1 MEANVVYRISKG
13 DERAMEVFMDTYSPA
28 LFHYAYGIL
37 SNRELAEEVVS
48 DVFFEIWKGRK
59 KILEI
64 ESMGAWLRTLTYRKS
79 ISALRHE
86 QTLPSTVSIDDV
98 ENFTASKLEN
108 PEADDDD
115 GQERIDQLNG
125 AIESLPPKCRHVFYL
140 AKIER
145 VPYKEIAELLSISVA
160 TINYHVGYAMDFIKK
175 RLGGPPG

>member
-1 MEANVVYRISKG
+1 MEANVIYRISKG
-13 DERAMEVFMDTYSPA
+13 DEQAMQVFMDTWSAA
-28 LFHYAYGIL
+28 LFHYANGIL
-37 SNRELAEEVVS
+37 SNQELAEEVVS

-86 QTLPSTVSIDDV
+86 QTLPDTVGLDDL
-98 ENFTASKLEN
+98 ENFAPTRLESRV
-108 PEADDDD
+108 EEEEE
-115 GQERIDQLNG
+115 GQERIEQLNH
-125 AIESLPPKCRHVFYL
+125 AIESLPPKCRHVFHL

>member
-1 MEANVVYRISKG
+1 MEANIVYRISKG
-13 DERAMEVFMDTYSPA
+13 DERAMEVFMDTFSAP
-28 LFHYAYGIL
+28 LFQYAYGIL

-86 QTLPSTVSIDDV
+86 QTLPDTVSFDDL
-98 ENFTASKLEN
+98 ENFTAAKLESTV
-108 PEADDDD
+108 EESDD
-115 GQERIDQLNG
+115 QERIDNLNR
-125 AIESLPPKCRHVFYL
+125 AIESLPPKCRHVFQL